1 MLNLSISE
9 LRLIAKARNT
19 DGYKNMSKKQL
30 EDLFT
35 KPQRSKT
42 PNKPIS
48 VPSPKSL
55 YLHWKQKIM

>member
-55 YLHWKQKIM
+55 YLH